1 MNRIGLL
8 ELVVLLELL
17 QRGDGAE
24 YVSDFLR
31 LGDAGPEVVDMIWRG
46 PNRVQ
51 TLGREFSIFGAY
63 GDFER
68 EVGRHRVLPTLWT
81 QLVDNGYCAL
91 QIVPREGTQKKLPLE
106 SQRTHNKVIGAP
118 DLSSFDALFG
128 PQFLNT
134 GKSES

>member
-8 ELVVLLELL
+8 VLVVLLKLL
-17 QRGDGAE
+17 ERGNGAE
-24 YVSDFLR
+24 YVSDLLR
-31 LGDAGPEVVDMIWRG
+31 LGDAGPEVVDMIWGG
-46 PNRVQ
+46 PNCVQ
-51 TLGREFSIFGAY
+51 TFGRKFSVFGAY
-63 GDFER
+63 GDFEG

-81 QLVDNGYCAL
+81 QLIDKGYCAF

-106 SQRTHNKVIGAP
+106 SQRTHNKRIGAP
-118 DLSSFDALFG
+118 DLSSFDVLFG